1 MLQAPGTTWLARAAL
16 LLGVAALAVFA
27 FFFLVLFLVVGS
39 LIAGVF
45 VARWWWLARKVAR
58 QRTDSAIE
66 GDYRVIRDEPG
77 KGVPRLGA
85 DAEDR

>member
-1 MLQAPGTTWLARAAL
+1 M
-16 LLGVAALAVFA
+16 LGVTALAVFA

-39 LIAGVF
+39 LIAGFV

-58 QRTDSAIE
+58 QRADTAIE
-66 GDYRVIRDEPG
+66 GDYRVIRDERSQ
-77 KGVPRLGA
+77 GVPRLGA